1 MNVSSAFV
9 TDGQAAEAMKPG
21 EGSLDHPSKA
31 PESFST
37 FDAFASD
44 SRNHAA
50 DATRQPVGL
59 RVVRLVGVQL
69 VRASSR
75 TSSGHF
81 DGRKR
86 VEHRFEHSRIVH
98 VGRRKRDVQRDAVAV
113 DEQVVFRAQFAP
125 VRRVGTSRLAP
136 PFAGTLDASSEAR
149 DQSISPRLPS
159 SSRMTS

>member
-1 MNVSSAFV
+1 MDVSSAFV
-9 TDGQAAEAMKPG
+9 TDGEAAEAMKPG

-37 FDAFASD
+37 LDALASD
-44 SRNHAA
+44 SWNDAA
-50 DATRQPVGL
+50 QSTRQPVGF

-75 TSSGHF
+75 TSPRDL
-81 DGRKR
+81 DGRKG

-98 VGRRKRDVQRDAVAV
+98 VGRRERDVQRDAIAV
-113 DEQVVFRAQFAP
+113 DEQVVLRAQFAP
-125 VRRVGTSRLAP
+125 IRRVGPSRLAP

>member
-1 MNVSSAFV
+1 VDVASAFV
-9 TDGQAAEAMKPG
+9 ADGESAEAMKPG
-21 EGSLDHPSKA
+21 EGSLDDPSKA

-37 FDAFASD
+37 LDALASD
-44 SRNHAA
+44 PWNHAA
-50 DATRQPVGL
+50 ESTRQPVGF

-69 VRASSR
+69 VRTSAR
-75 TSSGHF
+75 TSSGHL

-86 VEHRFEHSRIVH
+86 VEHRFEHPRIVH
-98 VGRRKRDVQRDAVAV
+98 VRRRERDVQWDAVAV
-113 DEQVVFRAQFAP
+113 DEQVVLRAQFAP